1 MLKQLLICTLLLS
14 VNGLVS
20 AAITIKTQQEIKV
33 AEINGQ
39 TVAKNLFGQDS
50 SQYQLN
56 QGVNELEVSY
66 SQYFD
71 AEDGI
76 GAHDIV
82 RSAPVKI
89 KTPILQD
96 HEIYTLALI
105 DTPKTNEQ
113 AKVFAKQPIF
123 VLYNRNNELLMTQYG
138 SNDGHQGIVNTLL
151 DNKQSNKQNFNPTNK
166 QPEAIYTAIANV
178 PKDNSN
184 LKNQNNRSD
193 VNQLISIWEQ
203 ASKADRQKFMI
214 WLAEQTN

>member
-39 TVAKNLFGQDS
+39 TVAKNLFGQDT

-89 KTPILQD
+89 RTPILQD
-96 HEIYTLALI
+96 HETYTLALI

-123 VLYNRNNELLMTQYG
+123 ALYNRNNELLMTQYG
-138 SNDGHQGIVNTLL
+138 SNDSHQGIVNTLL
-151 DNKQSNKQNFNPTNK
+151 DNKQSNKQNFHLIKK
-166 QPEAIYTAIANV
+166 QPEVIYTAIANV
-178 PKDNSN
+178 PKDNPN
-184 LKNQNNRSD
+184 LKNQNNSSN

-203 ASKADRQKFMI
+203 ANKVDRQKFMM

>member
-96 HEIYTLALI
+96 HETYTLALI

-123 VLYNRNNELLMTQYG
+123 ALYNRNNELLMTQYG

-151 DNKQSNKQNFNPTNK
+151 DNKQSNKQNFHPTNK

-184 LKNQNNRSD
+184 PKNKNNRSD